1 MRFAH
6 LIPNS
11 MPNSP
16 NRSQNVKPDSSYRQ
30 SIANLIRFCLILL
43 IIIALGIGSGTP
55 AQAQIRL
62 RLWHSWRGAQAQ
74 LLEAWAEGFV
84 KRTGT
89 LQIEAT
95 YVPIYEMQARLAST
109 PNSQR
114 PDMLLAPADWAAV
127 LFKGTLTA
135 PLDLKLTPLIRAQVS
150 DAVWP
155 SAQYDG
161 KTLGIPV
168 TLEGLTLY
176 YNQQLVGAQALPAT
190 WEDLV
195 TQAQQ
200 SPARYGLTFGAG
212 FYPTAGLFFASGND
226 LMRADGTDLLTN
238 EQALSVY
245 LVQMARLYQQVQASA
260 GKLDYG
266 GSGATFRYNE
276 IAFWLNGT
284 WDYADYRQVMGDR
297 FGAMP
302 IPPVGATPW
311 QPMTRATLLY
321 VTANSRQLD
330 AAVSFGRFITQAEAQ
345 QQAAELASMIPIRSG
360 ITISD
365 PILAP
370 IAAQLIESGKPILP
384 HPQLRLYWRVL
395 REAID
400 AVTVDGR
407 APDTVALET
416 LVTIQTA
423 LRPPPKGTP
432 TPTATRRP

>member
-1 MRFAH
+1 
-6 LIPNS
+6 
-11 MPNSP
+11 
-16 NRSQNVKPDSSYRQ
+16 
-30 SIANLIRFCLILL
+30 
-43 IIIALGIGSGTP
+43 
-55 AQAQIRL
+55 
-62 RLWHSWRGAQAQ
+62 
-74 LLEAWAEGFV
+74 
-84 KRTGT
+84 
-89 LQIEAT
+89 
-95 YVPIYEMQARLAST
+95 
-109 PNSQR
+109 
-114 PDMLLAPADWAAV
+114 
-127 LFKGTLTA
+127 
-135 PLDLKLTPLIRAQVS
+135 LIRAQVAES
-150 DAVWP
+150 VWP
-155 SAQYDG
+155 SAQFDG

-176 YNQQLVGAQALPAT
+176 YNKQFVDQQAVGVQALPTT
-190 WEDLV
+190 WDDLLA
-195 TQAQQ
+195 QAQT
-200 SPARYGLTFGAG
+200 SSARFGLTLGVG
-212 FYPTAGLFFASGND
+212 LYPTAGLFFASGND

-238 EQALSVY
+238 ERALAVY
-245 LVQMARLYQQVQASA
+245 LVQMARLYQQVQDSA

-284 WDYADYRQVMGDR
+284 WEYAEYRKVMGDR

-330 AAVSFGRFITQAEAQ
+330 AAISFGRFITQTEAQ

-360 ITISD
+360 VTISD

-370 IAAQLIESGKPILP
+370 IAAQLLEAGKPILP

-395 REAID
+395 QQAID

-423 LRPPPKGTP
+423 LRPPSKATP
-432 TPTATRRP
+432 LPTATRRP